1 MRKIIMGLALAA
13 SCLVG
18 AGAAL
23 AEDAA
28 RRITVTGEGVA
39 RAAPDMAVLTLG
51 VRHQAATA
59 AEALAATNAG
69 AAAVLGR
76 LSEAGIADRDMQT
89 SGLSL
94 SPIWDRSNDHNVPP
108 KVVGFEASNTVT
120 IRARDL
126 SALGGIL
133 DAVVADGANEF
144 RGLQFTL
151 QEPGPLQASARKLA
165 VADAIARAALY
176 AEAAGLRLGPVMTIR
191 DPSAQAAPMPMM
203 RAEMA
208 MADAGGVPIAQGELE
223 LRAEVVM
230 EFKITN

>member
-1 MRKIIMGLALAA
+1 MRKILMSLALAA
-13 SCLVG
+13 GCIVG
-18 AGAAL
+18 ATAAV
-23 AEDAA
+23 AEDTA

-39 RAAPDMAVLTLG
+39 RAAPDMAVMTLG

-59 AEALAATNAG
+59 GEALAATNAG
-69 AAAVLGR
+69 AAAVLAR
-76 LSEAGIADRDMQT
+76 LSEAGIAARDMQT

-94 SPIWDRSNDHNVPP
+94 SPIWDRANDRNAPP
-108 KVVGFEASNTVT
+108 QVVGFEASNTVT

-126 SALGGIL
+126 SALGGLL
-133 DAVVADGANEF
+133 DAVVTDGANEF

-151 QEPGPLQASARKLA
+151 QDPGPLQASARKLA
-165 VADAIARAALY
+165 VADAMARAALY
-176 AEAAGLRLGPVMTIR
+176 AEAAGLRLGPVMAIR
-191 DPSAQAAPMPMM
+191 EPSAQPAPMPMM